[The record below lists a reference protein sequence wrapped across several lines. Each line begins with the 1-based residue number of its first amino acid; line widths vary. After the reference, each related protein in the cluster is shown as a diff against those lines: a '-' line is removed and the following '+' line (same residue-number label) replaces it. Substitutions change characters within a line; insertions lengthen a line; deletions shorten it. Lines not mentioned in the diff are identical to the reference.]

1 MYLRLLPFLLL
12 FGLIVACAN
21 PPETT
26 EKGAVETPP
35 RAIDALPTTL
45 RQALQA
51 HGGLDVWDAYQS
63 LEFKL
68 QSVREGDTSLV
79 SSLVDLKNRR
89 EHMEAANYQMGFDGD
104 NYWFAAD
111 SIPDDH
117 PDPIFYINLQ
127 FYFFAMPFV
136 AADPGTNYEEMG
148 QRIVDS
154 TTYDVLK
161 LTYED
166 GIGQAPEDQYLLYFD
181 TESHQLKLLLYSVTY
196 FNAENAENAEN
207 YNALWYDEWQTV
219 DGLVVPLRAMSYN
232 WNTENQALGNLR
244 NTKTFFPVDFDKIAP
259 LDAAFA
265 PPENALIE

>member
-1 MYLRLLPFLLL
+1 
-12 FGLIVACAN
+12 
-21 PPETT
+21 
-26 EKGAVETPP
+26 
-35 RAIDALPTTL
+35 
-45 RQALQA
+45 
-51 HGGLDVWDAYQS
+51 
-63 LEFKL
+63 
-68 QSVREGDTSLV
+68 
-79 SSLVDLKNRR
+79 
-89 EHMEAANYQMGFDGD
+89 MEAANYQMGFDGD

-117 PDPIFYINLQ
+117 PDPKFYINLQ

-166 GIGQAPEDQYLLYFD
+166 GTGQAPEDQYLLYFD

-196 FNAENAENAEN
+196 FNAENAEN

-244 NTKTFFPVDFDKIAP
+244 STKIFFSVDFDKIAP